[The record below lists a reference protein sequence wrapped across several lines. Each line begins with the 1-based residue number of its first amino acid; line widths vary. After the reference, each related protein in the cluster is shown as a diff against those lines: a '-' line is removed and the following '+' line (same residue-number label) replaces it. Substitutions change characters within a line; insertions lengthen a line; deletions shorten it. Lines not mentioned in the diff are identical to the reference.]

1 MAGVNKPFVGQL
13 DRRITLFE
21 SEKVQNAIGE
31 EKQVDTVVCIPWA
44 KVDEVSGGEETDGK
58 ILHKTQR
65 NFIIRF
71 RADVNTKSNQL
82 KVDFEGTRYNVTH
95 VKQIGRRE
103 FLELQCVIY
112 E

>member
-1 MAGVNKPFVGQL
+1 MASLKPFVGQL

-21 SEKVQNAIGE
+21 TSKIKNEINE
-31 EKQVDTVVCIPWA
+31 EKETDVVVCRPWA
-44 KVDEVSGGEETDGK
+44 KVDEVSGGEEVEGK

-65 NFIIRF
+65 SFIVRF
-71 RADVNTKSNQL
+71 RDEINKKSNQL
-82 KVDFEGTRYNVTH
+82 KVDFEGSFYNVTH

-103 FLELQCVIY
+103 YLELQCVIY